1 MKKNLI
7 SILVF
12 AMIMPLMVNAKEYC
26 KVVSGN
32 GKDIGSEI
40 ACGTEHFYVLENKN
54 GSVKMLAKY
63 NLYTGFIIDRYKITK
78 ESDDT
83 RTNSQYCSDLASEKH
98 ASLKLDPEATRSAQ
112 PPYYTVDEYC
122 YLETPIITDRVIQSE
137 NAIGAHVDK
146 NGDYLYPQI
155 GDVYL
160 MNGFTYSSYV
170 PSQDDSEIIDDSV
183 SYEDNSFKDFIINI
197 DSDTVTGTKLK
208 EYNNSLQSLGFDIS
222 SISLLSISELNDIIK
237 KVSDK
242 ELPLVEWG
250 DAIRTMPTDFNSV
263 GGYTYYPYR
272 GVFGDLKEYIPDNY
286 SWLYSTTYWN
296 RTIFAS
302 NNTFYGKYYTF
313 TGSMGKLC
321 GAGFTF
327 CGSKTLLGCGIRPVI
342 TILANELQYLIKTE
356 TDGKGSIE
364 VVENSL
370 GGETIQF
377 KVSMNKGY
385 KLGSIVITT
394 DIGEKVEFSEGEIT
408 KNDDG
413 TLSIDKNKFTMPFEN
428 VTISA
433 KFELESIL
441 KNPETGYQV
450 LFIILILVTSIGIGT
465 FIYKQKEFRYN
476 A

>member
-1 MKKNLI
+1 MKKI
-7 SILVF
+7 ILPILLFVMF
-12 AMIMPLMVNAKEYC
+12 MPFEVGAKEYC

-40 ACGTEHFYVLENKN
+40 ACGTERFYVLENKN
-54 GSVKMLAKY
+54 DSVKMLAKY

-98 ASLKLDPEATRSAQ
+98 ASLKLDPEATHSAQ

-122 YLETPIITDRVIQSE
+122 YLETPIITDKVIQSE

-170 PSQDDSEIIDDSV
+170 SSQDDSQIIDDSV
-183 SYEDNSFKDFIINI
+183 PYEDNSFKDFIINI
-197 DSDTVTGTKLK
+197 DSGTVTGTKLQ

-222 SISLLSISELNDIIK
+222 SISLLSISELNNIIK
-237 KVSDK
+237 KISEK
-242 ELPLVEWG
+242 ELPLVDWG
-250 DAIRTMPTDFNSV
+250 DAIRTMPTGYNSV

-296 RTIFAS
+296 RTIFTS

-327 CGSKTLLGCGIRPVI
+327 CGGKTLLGCGIRPVI
-342 TILANELQYLIKTE
+342 TIPVNELKYLIKPE
-356 TDGKGSIE
+356 TDGNGTID
-364 VVENSL
+364 VVENSI

-377 KVSMNKGY
+377 KVSAKKGY
-385 KLGSIVITT
+385 KLGSIVIKT
-394 DIGEKVEFSEGEIT
+394 DSGEEVEFSEGEIT

-413 TLSIDKNKFTMPFEN
+413 TFSINKNKFTMPFEN
-428 VTISA
+428 VTIQA
-433 KFELESIL
+433 KFELENIL
-441 KNPETGYQV
+441 KNPETGDKV
-450 LFIILILVTSIGIGT
+450 LFIILILVVSIGIRT
-465 FIYKQKEFRYN
+465 FIYKKKESRYN
-476 A
+476 I